1 MLKSDK
7 LIEDFFTINRKQKQE
22 INQMARIQ
30 IASLKWGNTS
40 LETLNSE
47 ELNLKLNSITDNEV
61 HEFLNKLENQLE
73 SGKPSN
79 SQDLDKFFEAIGM
92 TTLEVTSL
100 AKILKNDYFINALKD
115 LKTLSEN
122 VLRKI
127 LAEVNYYNLL
137 ITQVCN
143 ENEVENY
150 MKKIKLI
157 FN

>member
-22 INQMARIQ
+22 INQMAKIQ

-127 LAEVNYYNLL
+127 
-137 ITQVCN
+137 
-143 ENEVENY
+143 
-150 MKKIKLI
+150 
-157 FN
+157 